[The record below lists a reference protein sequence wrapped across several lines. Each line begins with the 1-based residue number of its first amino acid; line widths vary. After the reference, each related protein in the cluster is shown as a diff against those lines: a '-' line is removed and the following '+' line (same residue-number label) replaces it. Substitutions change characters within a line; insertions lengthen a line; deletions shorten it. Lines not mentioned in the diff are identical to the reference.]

1 MYKIVQPLGSD
12 NTWTKDAF
20 HLCVIII
27 AFSYEDELTIGPTFD
42 INRKNITLGKNKF
55 GQRKL
60 SMKSINIDLY
70 GVHLFQIVALEKA
83 RTFF

>member
-60 SMKSINIDLY
+60 FIDLY
-70 GVHLFQIVALEKA
+70 GVHLFQMVVLEKA
-83 RTFF
+83 RYFL